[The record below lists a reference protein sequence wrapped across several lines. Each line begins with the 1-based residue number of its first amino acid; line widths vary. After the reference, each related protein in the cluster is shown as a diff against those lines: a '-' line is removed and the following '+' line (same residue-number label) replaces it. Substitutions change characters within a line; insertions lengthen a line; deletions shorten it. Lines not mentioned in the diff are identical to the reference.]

1 MVLVPKSKYD
11 PTFEMIGV
19 GKLFAQRRGNPDAV
33 ERIFFHYLP
42 SLEEAICRKTKAA
55 GLKLSLAEETELF
68 FDLQP
73 GLLRRI
79 RELKSRV
86 PVFAIKTEINR
97 IATTAVNRLKMEAE
111 EGTEINAFLTAESSV
126 NTGSDPFQEA
136 YRKEVREGIEKAFGS
151 LSQRQGEV
159 LRLRFFKAE
168 DPNFSVG
175 KRTNGRPQDK
185 LSELTFREAGK
196 LMGIGREAAR
206 QLEAGAKRR
215 LRHHTRRKELERFLD
230 D

>member
-19 GKLFAQRRGNPDAV
+19 GKLFAQRKSNPDAV

-42 SLEEAICRKTKAA
+42 SLEEAICRKAKAA

-73 GLLRRI
+73 GLLSRI

-97 IATTAVNRLKMEAE
+97 IAATAVNRLKREAVEGAEIERFIRVE
-111 EGTEINAFLTAESSV
+111 ELAGRN
-126 NTGSDPFQEA
+126 SDPFQEA
-136 YRKEVREGIEKAFGS
+136 YRKEVREGIERALGS
-151 LSQRQGEV
+151 LGQRQGEV

-175 KRTNGRPQDK
+175 KRANGRDQDK

-215 LRHHTRRKELERFLD
+215 LKHYTRRKELERFLD